1 MGFAGR
7 QDNPS
12 RIDVPSFLARIV
24 DMILVRHGQSEFNAA
39 FNRTRID
46 PGIVDPRLTGE
57 GRAQANAVAVALR
70 DLGIRRLIASPYTRA
85 LETAALIAEVLG
97 TPIGVEPLVRERSAF
112 ICDIGT
118 PGTELARRWPALR
131 FGHLADPWW
140 TAIEESEDALATR
153 GRSFCEA
160 VGRAVDCDHVAAI
173 THWAFIRAL
182 TGLSL
187 ANGAWVAFDPEA
199 STARGPVAGLA
210 QAI

>member
-1 MGFAGR
+1 
-7 QDNPS
+7 
-12 RIDVPSFLARIV
+12 
-24 DMILVRHGQSEFNAA
+24 MILVRHGESEFNAA

-57 GRAQANAVAVALR
+57 GRAQASAVAIALHE
-70 DLGIRRLIASPYTRA
+70 LGIRRLIASPYTRA
-85 LETAALIAEVLG
+85 LETASLIAEVLG

-118 PGTELARRWPALR
+118 PVAELARRWPALR
-131 FGHLADPWW
+131 FDHLADPWW
-140 TAIEESEDALATR
+140 TAIEESEDALANR
-153 GRSFCEA
+153 GRNFCA
-160 VGRAVDCDHVAAI
+160 AAGRAADHNHVAVV

-187 ANGAWVAFDPEA
+187 ANGTWVAFDPEA
-199 STARGPVAGLA
+199 SAAPGPVAGLA